1 MFDTLA
7 AADWVKTLLM
17 FLVSAAVIVLVTV
30 VILRVSRA
38 FFARQ
43 IARGGG
49 IHLRFIENIVRAV
62 IIGLAIFGVLMSTE
76 ATASVG
82 KTIFQGTAVLTA
94 VIGLAG
100 QTVISDVICGLIISV
115 GKPFE
120 IGDRLVLEDGTI
132 CWVKDITLRHV
143 VLRRIDAADELIP
156 NSRMNSMILIN
167 ESRQTELRGFLFT
180 FDIAYGSDVKKAQEV
195 IREAIRE
202 SEYTLPGADTD
213 HGKDY
218 SPVNFLAFGES
229 SLKLTTLVY
238 FSSMDVRELM
248 RNDVNT
254 RVYEALRKNGIEIPF
269 PYVNVVMNSPKS
281 RQG

>member
-1 MFDTLA
+1 MLDALMA
-7 AADWVKTLLM
+7 IEWVKTLFI
-17 FLVSAAVIVLVTV
+17 FLISAAVTALVVVIVLR
-30 VILRVSRA
+30 ISRK

-49 IHLRFIENIVRAV
+49 IHLRFVENIIRAV
-62 IIGLAIFGVLMSTE
+62 IIGLGVFGVLMSTD
-76 ATASVG
+76 ATASIG

-94 VIGLAG
+94 VVGLAG
-100 QTVISDVICGLIISV
+100 QTAISDVICGLIISI

-156 NSRMNSMILIN
+156 NSRMNNMILIN
-167 ESRQTELRGFLFT
+167 ENNQTELRGFIFT
-180 FDIAYGSDVKKAQEV
+180 FDIAYGSDVRKAQEV
-195 IREAIRE
+195 IWQAIRD
-202 SEYTLPGADTD
+202 SEYTRPGTDTD

-218 SPVNFLAFGES
+218 GPVNFLEFGPS
-229 SLKLTTLVY
+229 SLKLTTVVN
-238 FSSMDVRELM
+238 FESMDVRELM

-254 RVYEALRKNGIEIPF
+254 RVYEALRANDIEIPF
-269 PYVNVVMNSPKS
+269 QYINVVNKTES
-281 RQG
+281 